1 MSSKKT
7 GKLLTIGMDIFICI
21 FLESIYSV
29 EYERGSP
36 FEFSD
41 EQLDK

>member
-1 MSSKKT
+1 MPSKKT
-7 GKLLTIGMDIFICI
+7 GKLLTIGMRNYI